1 MKDTVKQ
8 TLADLTLENENLK
21 NLLQE
26 QKVEL
31 GQKDEELGQ
40 QKIELG
46 QQKVELAKKD
56 EELYQK
62 DEELYQNR
70 KQIDVL
76 SKKVDEQ
83 AFRIKE
89 LERMKFGH
97 SRERFVDAN
106 QLSLFNSPKDA
117 EVEAAVETA
126 KKQIEAEEETITYNR
141 RKPAPRGEGITFS
154 GEVEEQHITLEPEE
168 NVEGMTCIGEEV
180 TLKINYQPAKLTK
193 VYYHRKKYITA
204 EDESGHCVQHIAPLT
219 GEIDKC
225 MASPNLLANIAVSKF
240 VDHQP
245 LYRQLKI
252 FARCGAEIPT
262 STFESWMRIC
272 SRTLKPL
279 YGVQKLAVLQQDYLQ
294 VDESPIPV
302 LDHDNP
308 KSTHRGFMWVYHA
321 VMSKIV
327 YFEYQ
332 KGRGGKFPRENLKN
346 FKGYL
351 QTDGY
356 AGYLQF
362 EERKE
367 ITHVGC
373 WAHVRRKF
381 EHALDNDREHATII
395 LRWIQQLYDIERD
408 AKKKQLLPEEIKALR
423 LDKALPIINL
433 IGKYITQ
440 ERSQVLP
447 QSPMG
452 KAFAYCTDRWTTLS
466 NYILNGQL
474 NMDNNLVENAIRP
487 LALGRKNYLFAGSH
501 EAAED
506 IAMYYSFFATCR
518 LHNINPEKWLT
529 YALQR
534 LTDAKPSEYINLL
547 PSNIAPELL
556 K

>member
-8 TLADLTLENENLK
+8 TLADLALENENLK

-26 QKVEL
+26 QEVELGQQKVEL
-31 GQKDEELGQ
+31 GQ
-40 QKIELG
+40 QKVELG
-46 QQKVELAKKD
+46 QQKVELAK
-56 EELYQK
+56 K

-97 SRERFVDAN
+97 SRERFVDDH
-106 QLSLFNSPKDA
+106 QLSLFNPPKDA
-117 EVEAAVETA
+117 EVEAAVEAA

-154 GEVEEQHITLEPEE
+154 GEVEEQHITIEPEE

-193 VYYHRKKYITA
+193 VYYHRKKYITP

-252 FARCGAEIPT
+252 FERYGAKIPT
-262 STFESWMRIC
+262 STFESWVRIC
-272 SRTLKPL
+272 SKTLRPL
-279 YGVQKLAVLQQDYLQ
+279 YDIQKLAVLQQEYLQ

-308 KSTHRGFMWVYHA
+308 KSTHSGFMWVYHA
-321 VMSKIV
+321 VLSKIV

-332 KGRGGKFPRENLKN
+332 KGRGGKFPRENLKD

-381 EHALDNDREHATII
+381 EHALDNDQEHAAII
-395 LRWIQQLYDIERD
+395 LQWIQQLYAIERK
-408 AKKKQLLPEEIKALR
+408 AKEEDLSPQDIKAIR
-423 LDKALPIINL
+423 MDKSLPIINL
-433 IGKYITQ
+433 IGKYIIQ
-440 ERSQVLP
+440 EKSHVLP

-466 NYILNGQL
+466 NYVLSSQL
-474 NMDNNLVENAIRP
+474 NIDNNLVENAIRP

-506 IAMYYSFFATCR
+506 IAMYYSFFSTCR
-518 LHNINPEKWLT
+518 LHDLNPEKWLT
-529 YALQR
+529 YALQHI
-534 LTDAKPSEYINLL
+534 TDAKPSEYVSLL
-547 PSNIAPELL
+547 PSNIDPDLL